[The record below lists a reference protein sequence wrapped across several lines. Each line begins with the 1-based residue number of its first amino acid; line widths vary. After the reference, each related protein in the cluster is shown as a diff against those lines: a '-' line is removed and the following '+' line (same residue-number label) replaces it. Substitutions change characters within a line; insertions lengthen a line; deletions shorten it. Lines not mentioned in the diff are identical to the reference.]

1 MDATAAVSRLLGA
14 AADGRL
20 EEVAAR
26 RGARLLTLFGSA
38 ARDPTRARDLDVA
51 VLGAPTPVPGA
62 AGSSPDLLGLVGDL
76 VDLTGFDG
84 VDVMDLAA
92 ASPTARH
99 RALTGARLLAEAEP
113 GLFARRQMAAA
124 LEFYETAWMR
134 AADLRRMS
142 A

>member
-1 MDATAAVSRLLGA
+1 MGRLLEAGG
-14 AADGRL
+14 DGRL

-26 RGARLLTLFGSA
+26 WGVRLLTLFGSG
-38 ARDPTRARDLDVA
+38 ARDPARARDVDVA
-51 VLGAPTPVPGA
+51 VLGAPPPGPGA
-62 AGSSPDLLGLVGDL
+62 AGPSPDLLGLVGDL

-84 VDVMDLAA
+84 VDVLDLAA

-99 RALTGARLLAEAEP
+99 RALTGARLLVEAEP